1 MGRRVGRPK
10 AGQELLT
17 RDRILETALQLV
29 DEGGLAAL
37 TMRRLAAAL
46 EVDPM
51 SIYNHLPNKDAVIA
65 GLVERVFAQLRP
77 PAGDDTG
84 AEQPWQERVR
94 AFARAYRDLL
104 RAHPH
109 LTLHVI
115 EDPASATTGTLAA
128 GEALYAAL
136 AAAGFPPRLVV
147 RGADTIIDYI
157 NGFAIAERAIA
168 LDPAAGQREMQ
179 AGLAALPPDELPTLR
194 RTLAAL
200 GEDEVG
206 PDFEFGLEV
215 VLAGLAA
222 RAGDA
227 G

>member
-1 MGRRVGRPK
+1 MPRPPRPR
-10 AGQELLT
+10 LT
-17 RDRILETALQLV
+17 RERILE
-29 DEGGLAAL
+29 
-37 TMRRLAAAL
+37 AAL
-46 EVDPM
+46 ELADASGIDALSMRTLARRLGVDPM

-77 PAGDDTG
+77 PAGDATSSG
-84 AEQPWQERVR
+84 QPWQERVR

-109 LTLHVI
+109 LILHVI
-115 EDPASATTGTLAA
+115 EDPASATAGTLAA
-128 GEALYAAL
+128 GETLYAAL

-147 RGADTIIDYI
+147 RGADIVVDYI

-168 LDPAAGQREMQ
+168 LDPTAGQREMR

-200 GEDEVG
+200 GEDDAG
-206 PDFEFGLEV
+206 PDFEFGLEIL
-215 VLAGLAA
+215 LAGLAS
-222 RAGDA
+222 RAGSA